1 MSDNIN
7 YFWETNWIYTLLPC
21 APTLYKFSS
30 SLPLPLLHH
39 QHCSRWSTPLQT
51 NTSMPLG
58 KAAGVTCNNSALCPS
73 KHFCPF
79 QMECMAFKQ
88 LTKWWLGGGDMA
100 RVVWWLLEKSLRPA
114 APVCD
119 DCFSHRVT
127 AVLWMLCPVV
137 VHLTESGL
145 MYYTVPFPFW
155 LGDWQCDVFLD
166 ISDYPEG
173 KNVCVC
179 AFVCNWPLSDAHCFS
194 IFFHF
199 SFSPGANAFTKV
211 LVTLLGLL
219 NELYMFHLG
228 TPSTKYTGKPGKK
241 KPKVHASICHLCE
254 V

>member
-7 YFWETNWIYTLLPC
+7 YFWETNWIYKLLPC

-100 RVVWWLLEKSLRPA
+100 RVAWWLLEKSLRPA

-119 DCFSHRVT
+119 DCFLAIRSLLCSGCC
-127 AVLWMLCPVV
+127 VLWWYILQRVGSCITLYHF
-137 VHLTESGL
+137 HLTRWL
-145 MYYTVPFPFW
+145 TVWCISWHFW
-155 LGDWQCDVFLD
+155 LPRGQKCVCLC
-166 ISDYPEG
+166 
-173 KNVCVC
+173 VCVQLTTI
-179 AFVCNWPLSDAHCFS
+179 WRPLLLHLFPLLLLPRRQRFYKSTSDSLGALKWALYVSHGNS
-194 IFFHF
+194 IH
-199 SFSPGANAFTKV
+199 
-211 LVTLLGLL
+211 
-219 NELYMFHLG
+219 
-228 TPSTKYTGKPGKK
+228 
-241 KPKVHASICHLCE
+241 
-254 V
+254 

>member
-7 YFWETNWIYTLLPC
+7 YFWETHWIYTLLPC

-119 DCFSHRVT
+119 DCFLAIGSLLCSGCC
-127 AVLWMLCPVV
+127 VLWWYILQRVGSCITLY
-137 VHLTESGL
+137 H
-145 MYYTVPFPFW
+145 
-155 LGDWQCDVFLD
+155 
-166 ISDYPEG
+166 
-173 KNVCVC
+173 
-179 AFVCNWPLSDAHCFS
+179 
-194 IFFHF
+194 FHF
-199 SFSPGANAFTKV
+199 DSVTDSVMYFLTFLTTQRAKMCVSVRLCATDHYLTPTASPSFSTSPSPQAP
-211 LVTLLGLL
+211 TLLQ
-219 NELYMFHLG
+219 
-228 TPSTKYTGKPGKK
+228 KY
-241 KPKVHASICHLCE
+241 
-254 V
+254 